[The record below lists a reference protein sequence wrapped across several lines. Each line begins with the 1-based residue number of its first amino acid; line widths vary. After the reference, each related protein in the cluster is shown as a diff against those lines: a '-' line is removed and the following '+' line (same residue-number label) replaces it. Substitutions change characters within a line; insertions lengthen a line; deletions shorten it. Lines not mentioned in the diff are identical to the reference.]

1 MNILNKFNPYW
12 SSAIHAIGIGN
23 NRSSQKHPEKRRLNA
38 PDFFSSRE
46 NFHHTKKPYKQR
58 SDQRCTKKKHGKK
71 IKKWNAV
78 ACVHSFKVAWQI
90 QSNKKEKMLILILLW
105 CYAYLLCICRICVC
119 VFVHSVLR
127 VFLFIFLFLFLTSSR
142 FEPCI
147 DEPLDGVMRTAMH
160 VVIWGQSV

>member
-1 MNILNKFNPYW
+1 MQRTFFLLVKIFTTQKKSVW
-12 SSAIHAIGIGN
+12 N
-23 NRSSQKHPEKRRLNA
+23 N
-38 PDFFSSRE
+38 
-46 NFHHTKKPYKQR
+46 
-58 SDQRCTKKKHGKK
+58 DQINGAQKKHGKK

-105 CYAYLLCICRICVC
+105 CYAYLLCICRIYVC
-119 VFVHSVLR
+119 VSLSIQFCACS
-127 VFLFIFLFLFLTSSR
+127 FLSFSFFSLATSSR
-142 FEPCI
+142 FDPCI